1 MENWSGKIIALGA
14 RLKELR
20 MRAGGSLQKVANAIG
35 SSKAHI
41 WELETGKN
49 KNPGA
54 DSLTKLA
61 DHFHVSVGYLVGEDP
76 EAADQKPEVIAM
88 FRQLKNLSE
97 QDRETISNI
106 MKTLSERAAKE
117 KRDHDK

>member
-1 MENWSGKIIALGA
+1 MALGA

-20 MRAGGSLQKVANAIG
+20 TRAGESLQQVADAIG

-54 DSLTKLA
+54 DSLSKLA
-61 DHFHVSVGYLVGEDP
+61 DHFSVSVGYLVGEDP
-76 EAADQKPEVIAM
+76 KAADQKPEVIAM
-88 FRQLKNLSE
+88 FRQLNRLSE
-97 QDRETISNI
+97 NDRETITQM
-106 MKTLSERAAKE
+106 MKVLISKRAAKE
-117 KRDHDK
+117 KSDQDK

>member
-1 MENWSGKIIALGA
+1 MALGA
-14 RLKELR
+14 ILKELR
-20 MRAGGSLQKVANAIG
+20 MRAGESLQQVADAIG

-54 DSLTKLA
+54 DSLIKLA
-61 DHFHVSVGYLVGEDP
+61 DHFHVPVGYLVGEDP
-76 EAADQKPEVIAM
+76 KADQEPEVAVM

-97 QDRETISNI
+97 TGP
-106 MKTLSERAAKE
+106 
-117 KRDHDK
+117 RDDQRHDEDANK

>member
-1 MENWSGKIIALGA
+1 MALGA

-20 MRAGGSLQKVANAIG
+20 MRAGESLQQVADAVG
-35 SSKAHI
+35 SSKANI

-54 DSLTKLA
+54 DSLMKLA
-61 DHFHVSVGYLVGEDP
+61 EHFDVSVGYLVGEDP
-76 EAADQKPEVIAM
+76 EAAGEAPEVIAM

-97 QDRETISNI
+97 QDRETISEM
-106 MKTLSERAAKE
+106 MKMLSKRTAKE
-117 KRDHDK
+117 KSDRNK

>member
-1 MENWSGKIIALGA
+1 MAVGA

-20 MRAGGSLQKVANAIG
+20 MRAGESLQEVADAIG

-49 KNPGA
+49 KNPGS
-54 DSLTKLA
+54 DYLIKLA
-61 DHFHVSVGYLVGEDP
+61 DHFNVSIGYLVGEDA
-76 EAADQKPEVIAM
+76 EEDQQLIAM

-97 QDRETISNI
+97 EDRETISGLIKRFN
-106 MKTLSERAAKE
+106 ERKAAKE
-117 KRDHDK
+117 ESGQDRQN